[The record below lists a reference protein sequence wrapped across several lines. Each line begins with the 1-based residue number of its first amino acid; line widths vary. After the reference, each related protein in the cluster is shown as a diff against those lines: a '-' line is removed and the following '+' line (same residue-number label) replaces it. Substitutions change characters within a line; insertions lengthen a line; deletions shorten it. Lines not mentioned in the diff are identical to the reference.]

1 MVVSGGCLVCLGEG
15 VEVYVRY
22 KSISLSIHFIPSNW
36 KTVSVIWRHFV
47 VNLAY
52 KEKVGKKKHFSCEA
66 HVKLNHYSGFPN
78 KHWHAAMK
86 MSWMKTVNMHTCI
99 KCYKTS
105 FGKEQLSGDTVAC
118 TCAVRFKS
126 CPAGIS
132 STVLTLRLSAET
144 RLAWL
149 YPWEPMLS
157 GNPVCPGGLPEDCF
171 L

>member
-1 MVVSGGCLVCLGEG
+1 MLCQEIIMNLSVACGSFRWLVGLFGRRRWSICSLQINLFKYSFHSFKLKDCLCNL
-15 VEVYVRY
+15 
-22 KSISLSIHFIPSNW
+22 
-36 KTVSVIWRHFV
+36 KTFCSWSSVQ
-47 VNLAY
+47 
-52 KEKVGKKKHFSCEA
+52 KESREKNHFSCAA
-66 HVKLNHYSGFPN
+66 HVKLNHCSGFPN

-86 MSWMKTVNMHTCI
+86 MSWMKTINMHTCI

-149 YPWEPMLS
+149 YPW
-157 GNPVCPGGLPEDCF
+157 
-171 L
+171 